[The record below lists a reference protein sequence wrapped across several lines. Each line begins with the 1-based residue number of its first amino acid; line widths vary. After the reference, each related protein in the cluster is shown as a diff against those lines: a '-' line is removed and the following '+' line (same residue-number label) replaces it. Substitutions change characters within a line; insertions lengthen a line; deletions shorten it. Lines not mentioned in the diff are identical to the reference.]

1 MPEALPPGISI
12 ASFSE
17 GYRKYFEVVPA
28 TTKDLKW
35 HHYHLRHEV
44 YARELGWEP
53 IRGDLEMIIDD
64 AWQFHSKRPSGY
76 AK

>member
-28 TTKDLKW
+28 TTDDL
-35 HHYHLRHEV
+35 
-44 YARELGWEP
+44 
-53 IRGDLEMIIDD
+53 
-64 AWQFHSKRPSGY
+64 
-76 AK
+76 